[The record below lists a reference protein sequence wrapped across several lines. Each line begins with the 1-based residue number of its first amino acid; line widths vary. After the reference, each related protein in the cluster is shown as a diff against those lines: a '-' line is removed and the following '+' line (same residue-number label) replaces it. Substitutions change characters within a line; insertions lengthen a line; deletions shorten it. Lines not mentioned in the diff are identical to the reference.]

1 VRLPHPR
8 LLVVTDRRQAAT
20 SLDAI
25 LAACFAAGCRW
36 ASVREK
42 DLPAGEQVALARR
55 LASMARDHDVRLA
68 LHGDPALA
76 REAGLDAVHLPAG
89 GDVAAARAL
98 LGKNAFIGT
107 SVHAVAEAEALDAG
121 LADYAMAGPAYVT
134 ASKPGYGPALGPGGI
149 GAICRAS
156 AVPIVAIG
164 GITPSVVGA
173 MLDAGAAGVAVMGS
187 VMRSGRPA
195 NEIDHLLA
203 AFPRNLLEA

>member
-1 VRLPHPR
+1 
-8 LLVVTDRRQAAT
+8 VTDRRQAAT

-25 LAACFAAGCRW
+25 LADCFAAGCRW

-42 DLPAGEQVALARR
+42 DLPPGEQVALARR
-55 LASMARDHDVRLA
+55 LAVMARDHDARLA

-98 LGKNAFIGT
+98 LGKDAFMGT
-107 SVHAVAEAEALDAG
+107 SVHAVAEAEGLDAG
-121 LADYAMAGPAYVT
+121 LVDYAMAGPAYVT
-134 ASKPGYGPALGPGGI
+134 ASKPGYGPALGPAGV

-164 GITPSVVGA
+164 GITAAVVGS
-173 MLDAGAAGVAVMGS
+173 MLDAGAAGIAVMGS
-187 VMRSGRPA
+187 VMRSARPA
-195 NEIDHLLA
+195 EEV
-203 AFPRNLLEA
+203 EALITALTE